1 MNKIKELFMKNVG
14 VSILVILVLIFIVF
28 TLVYIFFGN
37 NISVIEE
44 NKIKEDTKVIAN
56 YLDDIVS
63 NKTNSKDK
71 YILFALDYS
80 NSEYH
85 KNEMT
90 VEEIVNFIQEHFT
103 IKLKE
108 EDLIN
113 TGITPLLVD
122 RHIVYDVDKKS
133 FKMND
138 ASVNIIKYYKIE
150 NVKKINR
157 KKYRATYREY
167 TISDVVE
174 MLNYYLKKNS
184 ETEGVADENGNYT
197 YNLKDIEPIR
207 NYILGSG
214 NILDVKKNID
224 DDVENYS
231 KKGGTIKV
239 TYVVED
245 DKVLIDSVK

>member
-1 MNKIKELFMKNVG
+1 MNKIKELFMKNIG
-14 VSILVILVLIFIVF
+14 VSILVILVFIFIVF
-28 TLVYIFFGN
+28 TLIYIFFGN

-44 NKIKEDTKVIAN
+44 NKIKSDTKIIAN
-56 YLDDIVS
+56 YLDDIAS

-71 YILFALDYS
+71 YILFALDYN

-90 VEEIVNFIQEHFT
+90 VEEIVNFIKEYFT

-138 ASVNIIKYYKIE
+138 SSVNVIKYYKIE
-150 NVKKINR
+150 KIKKLNK

-167 TISDVVE
+167 TITDVVE
-174 MLNYYLKKNS
+174 MLNYYLKKNN
-184 ETEGVADENGNYT
+184 ETEGIVDENGNYT

-214 NILDVKKNID
+214 NILDIKNSID